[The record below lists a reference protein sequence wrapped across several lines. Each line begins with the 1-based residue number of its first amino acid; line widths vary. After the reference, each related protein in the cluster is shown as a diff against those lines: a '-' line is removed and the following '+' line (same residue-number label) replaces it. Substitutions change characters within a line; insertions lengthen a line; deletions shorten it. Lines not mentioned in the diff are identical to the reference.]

1 MKSISRR
8 RAMTL
13 VLGSVLALCGRR
25 LHSAESRV
33 QDSSTAA
40 RTSYRNIP
48 ATETTQ
54 PAYLESYADERFGS
68 QVTRITPTVSVAE
81 INENTSTSNS
91 AMWYPQARH
100 IYSKVAAWDAS
111 DRWLAVRTWA
121 SVDQHPDAPS
131 RWWLLDSP
139 NFEVQQE
146 VPGGFVEF
154 RWLNRQAA
162 RCLMLRSDTLVVY
175 SPTKGVVKQFDGF
188 AKLLN
193 TVFGHLP
200 CGREQSFRR

>member
-1 MKSISRR
+1 MSTSVARSC
-8 RAMTL
+8 
-13 VLGSVLALCGRR
+13 VLR
-25 LHSAESRV
+25 H
-33 QDSSTAA
+33 
-40 RTSYRNIP
+40 
-48 ATETTQ
+48 
-54 PAYLESYADERFGS
+54 
-68 QVTRITPTVSVAE
+68 TVSVTE
-81 INENTSTSNS
+81 INENTSTSNT
-91 AMWYPQARH
+91 ATWYPQARH

-131 RWWLLDSP
+131 RWWLLDGQS
-139 NFEVQQE
+139 FEVQQE
-146 VPGGFVEF
+146 VLGGFVEF

-193 TVFGHLP
+193 KYSDISLAGESNLSDDDKRIVFIANHRLDAVPVLLLFDLERDPLAFCYINRHAATGLRK
-200 CGREQSFRR
+200 CVAQR